1 MRLVKS
7 LTSFTLCV
15 LNCKNNTF
23 ISKLLQVSKETK
35 CKYLALYEYSKV
47 FLSFSPSNLFWR
59 IASAFSSICE
69 SCDILL
75 KGVIPITILIV
86 FSEITSPK
94 FIILHPILVVSLL
107 SAVTLNAWVSL
118 LLIMKKFLTMLSGAL
133 GLITQIVYV

>member
-1 MRLVKS
+1 M
-7 LTSFTLCV
+7 
-15 LNCKNNTF
+15 
-23 ISKLLQVSKETK
+23 
-35 CKYLALYEYSKV
+35 
-47 FLSFSPSNLFWR
+47 
-59 IASAFSSICE
+59 
-69 SCDILL
+69 LL

>member
-1 MRLVKS
+1 M
-7 LTSFTLCV
+7 
-15 LNCKNNTF
+15 
-23 ISKLLQVSKETK
+23 
-35 CKYLALYEYSKV
+35 
-47 FLSFSPSNLFWR
+47 
-59 IASAFSSICE
+59 
-69 SCDILL
+69 LL

-118 LLIMKKFLTMLSGAL
+118 LLIMKKFLTMLSGVL